1 MVDFGKGHYREH
13 LGLGEDYSILSSCGH
28 FVW

>member
-1 MVDFGKGHYREH
+1 MVDFGRGHYWKH
-13 LGLGEDYSILSSCGH
+13 LSLGEDYSILSSGGH

>member
-1 MVDFGKGHYREH
+1 MIDFGRGHYRYY
-13 LGLGEDYSILSSCGH
+13 LSQGEDYSILSSDGH

>member
-1 MVDFGKGHYREH
+1 MVDFGRGHYREH
-13 LGLGEDYSILSSCGH
+13 LSLVGDYSILSYGGH

>member
-1 MVDFGKGHYREH
+1 MVDFGRGHYREH
-13 LGLGEDYSILSSCGH
+13 LSLGEDYSILSSGGH